1 MSVRNWPPLIV
12 VRAQVEPEAMARFLR
27 WYQRVHLPHVLA
39 IPGIV
44 RAFRADCHRRGVNW
58 AAVYELRD
66 EAAIQEAFQSTQAQA
81 AREEWEPW
89 LETHVHEVSVEV
101 YAGLPPILTYHLWN

>member
-1 MSVRNWPPLIV
+1 MSVSNWPPLIV
-12 VRAQVEPEAMARFLR
+12 VRAQVETEAMARFLR